1 MDYLRN
7 FTQGLVEDAPDG
19 SDASQLLHQ
28 AEVAQQEF
36 LEVKQRVNSGC
47 MAMENKLEGIG
58 QFHCRVREMFSQLA
72 DLDDELDGMG
82 AIGRDTDSLQSQI
95 EDVRLFLNKIQ
106 ALKLDIE
113 ASEAECRQM
122 LEEEGTLD
130 LLGLK
135 RELEALSKQCSKLT
149 ERSRARQE
157 QLELTLGRVED
168 FYQKLKALNDMT
180 TAAEEGEALQWVV
193 GTEVD
198 VINQQLADFKVSL
211 ALVFLPFP
219 V

>member
-1 MDYLRN
+1 M
-7 FTQGLVEDAPDG
+7 
-19 SDASQLLHQ
+19 
-28 AEVAQQEF
+28 
-36 LEVKQRVNSGC
+36 KQRVNSGC

-122 LEEEGTLD
+122 LEEEGTL
-130 LLGLK
+130 
-135 RELEALSKQCSKLT
+135 
-149 ERSRARQE
+149 
-157 QLELTLGRVED
+157 
-168 FYQKLKALNDMT
+168 
-180 TAAEEGEALQWVV
+180 
-193 GTEVD
+193 
-198 VINQQLADFKVSL
+198 
-211 ALVFLPFP
+211 
-219 V
+219 